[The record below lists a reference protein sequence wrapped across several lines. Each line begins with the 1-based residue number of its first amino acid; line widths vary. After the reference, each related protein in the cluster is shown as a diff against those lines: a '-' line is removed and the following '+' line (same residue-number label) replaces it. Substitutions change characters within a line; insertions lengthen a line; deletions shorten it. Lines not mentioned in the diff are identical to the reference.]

1 MNWNKYTAGEIILI
15 VVLLLGLIFGLMCLF
30 AWWGMLLWNA
40 LMPAMFGLG
49 TITFWQAFGIK
60 LLVTFLLAPMR
71 IGSIGKNDD

>member
-15 VVLLLGLIFGLMCLF
+15 AIIAFGLLFGFMCLF

-60 LLVTFLLAPMR
+60 LLVTFLLAPLR
-71 IGSIGKNDD
+71 FGSIGKNGD